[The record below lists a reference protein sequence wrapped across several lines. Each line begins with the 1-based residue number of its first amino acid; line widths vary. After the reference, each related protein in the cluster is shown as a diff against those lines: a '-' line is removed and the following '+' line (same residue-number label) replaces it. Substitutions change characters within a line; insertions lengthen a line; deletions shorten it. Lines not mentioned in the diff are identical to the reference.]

1 MLLLFFFVGNSDS
14 IKKEIGFDFS
24 IRNPRLWTSENLLD
38 FKRQIECALTSL
50 LDLRISDYCLSGWTL
65 KPWNYGKTF

>member
-24 IRNPRLWTSENLLD
+24 IRNPRL
-38 FKRQIECALTSL
+38 
-50 LDLRISDYCLSGWTL
+50 
-65 KPWNYGKTF
+65 